1 MNMSLTLK
9 QSVGLEL
16 ETFEVALRNFTYYVS
31 K

>member
-16 ETFEVALRNFTYYVS
+16 ENFEVELRNFTYYLI
-31 K
+31 